1 MDKCQSFGAF
11 QFGNEFKDIYI
22 YIYIYIHN
30 TYNVNIVRLILKE
43 KIFEFKGCKHKHY
56 TQKNLIKSLALNKKD
71 CSAAC

>member
-11 QFGNEFKDIYI
+11 QFGNEFEDIYI
-22 YIYIYIHN
+22 Y

-43 KIFEFKGCKHKHY
+43 KTFEFKGCKHKHY